1 MKHLLFLSYLLTITL
16 FLQGQTTRKETVAL
30 KVQHEPVIDGKLDE
44 SFWMQTVAAKDF
56 VQNEPNNGL
65 PSNYQTHV
73 HIVYSNYAIYIGA
86 LMFDPS
92 PDSIMK
98 QMSRR
103 DELGQTDYFGISID
117 PFNDGL
123 NGYTFVVSSGN
134 IQFDAL
140 QSQEEDPSWDAV
152 WNSEVS
158 ITDEGWV
165 AEIEIPY
172 SALRFPKKPVQKWGI
187 NMARNVQR
195 TREKSFWNHVDA
207 KIDGYLKQSGQL
219 LGIENIEPPIRL
231 SLTPYLAGYVQKNQN
246 IESFDYSLRGGL
258 DLKYG
263 INESYTLDMMLIPDF
278 GQVESD
284 NKEFNI
290 SAFETYYE
298 EKRPFFTEGT
308 ELFNKGEIFY
318 SRRIGSVKDDYQSSL
333 AANTNEVVTI
343 NPQETDLINVTK
355 ISGRGNNG
363 LGVGI
368 LNGMAGAAYATLKD
382 TLTGTSR
389 KVQTQPFTNYNVLV
403 FDQSLK
409 NNSFVSITNTNYL
422 QPATSYVGNVSSTHL
437 RFENK
442 KGTYALEGIAGFS
455 YLDGLGHNSST
466 GGSYALN
473 LEKIQGNFRFE
484 VENSLIGKTFN
495 ANDLGYIE
503 KTDIMET
510 KAEVAYNIY
519 TPFWRMLKWY
529 NNLEFNRSSLFSIN
543 KKMGNALE
551 FSSFTTFRNY
561 LSINLDAEFNIGK
574 YNDFYEAR
582 TDGRVFVRPPVYAVG
597 AFVSP
602 DYRKKFVIDVKGG
615 YWSAYNENINGYWL
629 GVMPIIRFSDRFS
642 LNGGID
648 FNLDHNDEGFA
659 GKTKNSDTIY
669 MAQRDVRTLI
679 NYATANF
686 IFNSKMALS
695 LKVRHYWRLINYS
708 RFYTLSQEGELIP
721 EDTYHTN
728 DVNSNFFNI
737 DLVYTWRFA
746 PGSEMGIVW
755 KNAIAHEDDFSV
767 FNYARN
773 LNQLFEQGNQNS
785 LSVRV
790 VYYLDYLQ
798 VKKLRTSA

>member
-290 SAFETYYE
+290 SALKPTTKKNVRFLPKAPNCSTK
-298 EKRPFFTEGT
+298 EKSF
-308 ELFNKGEIFY
+308 IHA
-318 SRRIGSVKDDYQSSL
+318 VL
-333 AANTNEVVTI
+333 A
-343 NPQETDLINVTK
+343 
-355 ISGRGNNG
+355 R
-363 LGVGI
+363 
-368 LNGMAGAAYATLKD
+368 
-382 TLTGTSR
+382 
-389 KVQTQPFTNYNVLV
+389 
-403 FDQSLK
+403 
-409 NNSFVSITNTNYL
+409 
-422 QPATSYVGNVSSTHL
+422 
-437 RFENK
+437 
-442 KGTYALEGIAGFS
+442 
-455 YLDGLGHNSST
+455 
-466 GGSYALN
+466 
-473 LEKIQGNFRFE
+473 
-484 VENSLIGKTFN
+484 
-495 ANDLGYIE
+495 
-503 KTDIMET
+503 
-510 KAEVAYNIY
+510 
-519 TPFWRMLKWY
+519 
-529 NNLEFNRSSLFSIN
+529 
-543 KKMGNALE
+543 
-551 FSSFTTFRNY
+551 
-561 LSINLDAEFNIGK
+561 
-574 YNDFYEAR
+574 
-582 TDGRVFVRPPVYAVG
+582 
-597 AFVSP
+597 
-602 DYRKKFVIDVKGG
+602 
-615 YWSAYNENINGYWL
+615 
-629 GVMPIIRFSDRFS
+629 
-642 LNGGID
+642 
-648 FNLDHNDEGFA
+648 
-659 GKTKNSDTIY
+659 
-669 MAQRDVRTLI
+669 
-679 NYATANF
+679 
-686 IFNSKMALS
+686 
-695 LKVRHYWRLINYS
+695 
-708 RFYTLSQEGELIP
+708 
-721 EDTYHTN
+721 
-728 DVNSNFFNI
+728 
-737 DLVYTWRFA
+737 
-746 PGSEMGIVW
+746 
-755 KNAIAHEDDFSV
+755 
-767 FNYARN
+767 
-773 LNQLFEQGNQNS
+773 
-785 LSVRV
+785 
-790 VYYLDYLQ
+790 
-798 VKKLRTSA
+798 